1 VVSRKVLVVD
11 DHRLFAEAIAV
22 ILLEQAGTHGVFT
35 ADCLPDADHLFRTE
49 KPNLL
54 IVDVHLPDAS
64 GIEFVKTALE
74 QDDSLRAL
82 IISGD
87 PDPSIVVE
95 ALRSGAQGFVR
106 KVGGTEELI
115 EAVRTVERGET
126 FLSPALLAPVI
137 GELLSRQRTRTDAEL
152 KLATLS
158 SRERQVLECLV
169 EGLDRA
175 AIAERLFISMN
186 TVRTH
191 AQNVFAKLQVH
202 SSIEAVAI
210 ERRSRSV

>member
-1 VVSRKVLVVD
+1 MSRTVLVVD

-22 ILLEQAGTHGVFT
+22 ILLEQTGTQGVFT
-35 ADCLPDADHLFRTE
+35 ADCLTDAHHLLGVQ

-54 IVDVHLPDAS
+54 IVDVHLVGAS

-95 ALRSGAQGFVR
+95 ALRCGAHGFVR

-115 EAVRTVERGET
+115 EAVHTVERGET
-126 FLSPALLAPVI
+126 FLSPALLSQVI
-137 GELLSRQRTRTDAEL
+137 GELLGRQRSRSDAEL
-152 KLATLS
+152 KLSTLS
-158 SRERQVLECLV
+158 IRERQVLECLV
-169 EGLDRA
+169 EGLDRT

-202 SSIEAVAI
+202 SSIEAVAV
-210 ERRSRSV
+210 ERRSRSA